1 MEKQG
6 QSWRDWIAEQLD
18 IDDAHKVSLYLD
30 VAQGAALLKL
40 NYWLELVCAAG
51 IATLGL
57 ALNSPAVI
65 IGAMLISPLMSPI
78 LSMGLSLA
86 TGDFILAVRSFTNLF
101 LSSLLAILLATT
113 LVYLLPFKEIT
124 NEIAARTNPN
134 ILDLVVALFSG
145 AIGSISTCKPMRGII
160 NSIPGVA
167 IAVALMPPL
176 CVVGHGIGIGISH
189 SFADGLRVGIGGG
202 LLFFT
207 NIVAITF
214 TAMLVFLAINIDTND
229 VKEKVREWHQND
241 RESQVIQKFL
251 SNNNILQRLRPIG
264 SLQGRLIMVLSIILL
279 VMLPLNKSI
288 ERLNREV
295 AARNEE
301 NRIRRIVRDV
311 WNRQIAQDVD
321 GKPRSYLNQLNIQ
334 RRENQIILNMNAFT
348 SKPLTFDER
357 QNYINQV
364 AKLLNKPEEN
374 ILLNLV
380 EIPTS
385 DFQSQ
390 VREFVNPEL
399 TLEQALSSLIN
410 TIDNSINSIS
420 FPGAQKL
427 VDYRII
433 TNKNLGVKIQ
443 VTYLAEERMS
453 KDAELLIS
461 RAYAQ
466 SIPLQQVDVEL
477 EFLDGSFMPLPID
490 VDMTNDTKA
499 KLDRLATMLQQFPN
513 LALEIYLP
521 QSQIYSQQVKVITD
535 YLNGNYQLG
544 TDRVLFQRSANSG
557 VKITLK

>member
-357 QNYINQV
+357 QSYINQV
-364 AKLLNKPEEN
+364 AKLLNRPEEN

-385 DFQSQ
+385 DFQTQ

-410 TIDNSINSIS
+410 TIDNNINSIS

-433 TNKNLGVKIQ
+433 TNKNLGVKIE
-443 VTYLAEERMS
+443 VIYLAEERMS
-453 KDAELLIS
+453 QDAELLIS

-499 KLDRLATMLQQFPN
+499 KLDRLATTLQQFPN

-544 TDRVLFQRSANSG
+544 IDRVLFRSGTNSG
-557 VKITLK
+557 VKLTLK

>member
-1 MEKQG
+1 MEKEG
-6 QSWRDWIAEQLD
+6 QSWRDWIA
-18 IDDAHKVSLYLD
+18 DAHKVSLYLD
-30 VAQGAALLKL
+30 VAQGATLLKL

-86 TGDFILAVRSFTNLF
+86 TGDFILAVRSFANLF
-101 LSSLLAILLATT
+101 LSSLLAILLATA

-124 NEIAARTNPN
+124 NEIATRINPN

-176 CVVGHGIGIGISH
+176 CVVGYGIGIGISH

-251 SNNNILQRLRPIG
+251 SNSNILQRLRPIG

-279 VMLPLNKSI
+279 VMVPLNKSI

-321 GKPRSYLNQLNIQ
+321 GKPRCYLNQLNIQ

-357 QNYINQV
+357 QSYINQV
-364 AKLLNKPEEN
+364 ANLLNKPEEN

-399 TLEQALSSLIN
+399 TLEQALSSLTN

-420 FPGAQKL
+420 FPGVQKL

-443 VTYLAEERMS
+443 VVYLAEERMS

-490 VDMTNDTKA
+490 VDMTNDIKA
-499 KLDRLATMLQQFPN
+499 KLDRLATTLQQFPN

-544 TDRVLFQRSANSG
+544 IDRVLFQPSTNSG

>member
-18 IDDAHKVSLYLD
+18 IDATHKVSLYLD

-40 NYWLELVCAAG
+40 SYWLELVCAAG

-357 QNYINQV
+357 QSYINQV

-399 TLEQALSSLIN
+399 TLEQAISSLTN

-420 FPGAQKL
+420 FPGSQKL

-443 VTYLAEERMS
+443 VIYLAEERMS

-499 KLDRLATMLQQFPN
+499 KLDRLATMLKQFPN

-535 YLNGNYQLG
+535 YLNGNYQLD
-544 TDRVLFQRSANSG
+544 TDRVLFQPSTNSG

>member
-40 NYWLELVCAAG
+40 SYWLELVCAAG

-113 LVYLLPFKEIT
+113 LVYLLPFKEVT

-279 VMLPLNKSI
+279 VMVPLNKSI

-357 QNYINQV
+357 QSYINQV
-364 AKLLNKPEEN
+364 AKLLNRPEEN

-385 DFQSQ
+385 DFQTQ

-420 FPGAQKL
+420 FPGVKKL

-443 VTYLAEERMS
+443 VVYLAEERMS

-490 VDMTNDTKA
+490 VDMTNDIKA
-499 KLDRLATMLQQFPN
+499 RLDRLATTLQQFPN

-544 TDRVLFQRSANSG
+544 IDRVLFQPGTNSG

>member
-241 RESQVIQKFL
+241 RESQVIQQFL

-348 SKPLTFDER
+348 SKPLTFNER
-357 QNYINQV
+357 QSYINQV
-364 AKLLNKPEEN
+364 AKLLNRPEEN

-385 DFQSQ
+385 DFQTQ

-410 TIDNSINSIS
+410 TIDNNINSIS

-433 TNKNLGVKIQ
+433 TNKNLGVKIE
-443 VTYLAEERMS
+443 VIYLAEERMS
-453 KDAELLIS
+453 QDAELLIS

-499 KLDRLATMLQQFPN
+499 KLDRLATTLQQFPN

-521 QSQIYSQQVKVITD
+521 QSQSYSQQVKVITD

-544 TDRVLFQRSANSG
+544 IDRVLFRSGINSG
-557 VKITLK
+557 VKLTLK

>member
-229 VKEKVREWHQND
+229 VKEKVREWQQND

-279 VMLPLNKSI
+279 VMVPLNKSI

-357 QNYINQV
+357 QSYINQV
-364 AKLLNKPEEN
+364 AKLLNRPEEN

-385 DFQSQ
+385 DFQTQ

-410 TIDNSINSIS
+410 TIDNNINSIS

-433 TNKNLGVKIQ
+433 TNKNLGVKIE
-443 VTYLAEERMS
+443 VIYLAEERMS
-453 KDAELLIS
+453 QDAELLIS

-499 KLDRLATMLQQFPN
+499 KLDRLATTLQQFPN

-521 QSQIYSQQVKVITD
+521 QSQSYSQQVKVITD

-544 TDRVLFQRSANSG
+544 IDRVLFRSGTNSG
-557 VKITLK
+557 VKLTLK

>member
-1 MEKQG
+1 MEKEG
-6 QSWRDWIAEQLD
+6 QSWRDWIA
-18 IDDAHKVSLYLD
+18 DAHKVSLYLD
-30 VAQGAALLKL
+30 VAQGATLLKL

-86 TGDFILAVRSFTNLF
+86 TGDFILAVRSFANLF
-101 LSSLLAILLATT
+101 LSSLLAILLATA

-134 ILDLVVALFSG
+134 ILDLVVPLFSG

-176 CVVGHGIGIGISH
+176 CVVGYGIGIGISH

-251 SNNNILQRLRPIG
+251 SNSNILQRLRPIG

-279 VMLPLNKSI
+279 VMVPLNKSI

-321 GKPRSYLNQLNIQ
+321 GKPRCYLNQLNIQ

-357 QNYINQV
+357 QSYINQV
-364 AKLLNKPEEN
+364 ANLLNKPEEN

-399 TLEQALSSLIN
+399 TLEQALSSLTN

-420 FPGAQKL
+420 FPGVQKL

-443 VTYLAEERMS
+443 VVYLAEERMS

-490 VDMTNDTKA
+490 VDMTNDIKA
-499 KLDRLATMLQQFPN
+499 KLDRLATTLQQFPN

-544 TDRVLFQRSANSG
+544 IDRVLFQPSTNSG